1 LFFAAAGNFTRAVFI
16 GPIPKVTT
24 MPTYIYETIPQNEVE
39 QPKRFE
45 VRQSMA
51 DKAFTHH
58 PDTGVPV
65 KRVIAG
71 GTGMMGGKASSSPAS
86 SGGGSCGSGCG
97 CH

>member
-1 LFFAAAGNFTRAVFI
+1 
-16 GPIPKVTT
+16 

-45 VRQSMA
+45 VRQSMME
-51 DKAFTHH
+51 KAFTHH

-71 GTGMMGGKASSSPAS
+71 GTGLLGGKSTSSTSSSS
-86 SGGGSCGSGCG
+86 SGGGSCGTGCG

>member
-1 LFFAAAGNFTRAVFI
+1 MSGWRKLEKRAFLRKLQF
-16 GPIPKVTT
+16 PI

-65 KRVIAG
+65 RRVIAG
-71 GTGMMGGKASSSPAS
+71 GTGMMGSKSSAS
-86 SGGGSCGSGCG
+86 SGPSGGGGGGCGSGCG